1 MRRMSLRQA
10 IFTTII
16 ITLLLGPSACAAPTE
31 IPPTVTVTA
40 PPPTATFTPSPI
52 PPTAT
57 PTPLGCLTQPG
68 RLETGVVN
76 STDPPQEYT
85 IYLPPCY
92 DQLTDQRYPV
102 LYLLHGQTYT
112 MDQWI
117 RLGVPQTVDEMFFS
131 GESVPFIVVFPNDD
145 LWNLIAGTRFG
156 ERLINALIPH
166 IDAAY
171 RTLPDRDHRA
181 LGGLSRGGG
190 WTAEVGFGNPQLFGS
205 LGMHSPA
212 VFNGEGIRVAKV
224 LRAIPQ
230 ENRPRLWVDVGDRD
244 RELKSILEFA
254 AELELADYPHEYHF
268 YVGDH
273 SELYWSAHVQEYLTW
288 YAAPWNPEVQE

>member
-1 MRRMSLRQA
+1 
-10 IFTTII
+10 
-16 ITLLLGPSACAAPTE
+16 
-31 IPPTVTVTA
+31 
-40 PPPTATFTPSPI
+40 
-52 PPTAT
+52 
-57 PTPLGCLTQPG
+57 LGCLTQPG
-68 RLETGVVN
+68 RLETGVVT
-76 STDPPQEYT
+76 STDPQQEYT

-92 DQLTDQRYPV
+92 DQLTDQHYPV
-102 LYLLHGQTYT
+102 LYLLHGQTYS

-117 RLGVPQTVDEMFFS
+117 RLGVPQVVDEMFFS

-145 LWNLIAGTRFG
+145 KWNLIAGTFFG

-166 IDAAY
+166 IDATY

-190 WTAEVGFGNPQLFGS
+190 WTAEVGFANPQLFVS

-212 VFNGEGIRVAKV
+212 VFNGEGIRVAKT

-244 RELKSILEFA
+244 RELMSILEFA

-273 SELYWSAHVQEYLTW
+273 SELYWSAHVQEYLAW